1 MRANSPS
8 QAEGDQLNVLVI
20 EDDPDMQRLLV
31 DLVLHAGHQAVA
43 AESAE
48 EGLTLLTQW
57 SFQVA
62 ILDHNLPGMEG
73 ILLGEY
79 LRRHNPHIVI
89 ALVTGDD
96 DPRLPRESR
105 QHEIVFMAKPFEPER
120 IQQLLRDAVV
130 AGQERMQAEL
140 ARGQETFEPPIAAYV
155 DEVGACYDI
164 PNVPDRLTKR
174 LVETLKRHLNNL
186 RTSARYN
193 ERDRVVALSG
203 LLSAKVLGLDL
214 PRSSSGATLY
224 EEYDALMRQYGRR
237 AEFGEQA
244 A

>member
-1 MRANSPS
+1 MRASPPPE
-8 QAEGDQLNVLVI
+8 AADDQLTVLVI

-31 DLVLHAGHQAVA
+31 DLVIASGHQVVA

-48 EGLTLLTQW
+48 EGLALLTQW
-57 SFQVA
+57 SFQMA

-79 LRRHNPHIVI
+79 LRRHNPHITI

-105 QHEIVFMAKPFEPER
+105 QHEIEFVAKPFEPER
-120 IQQLLRDAVV
+120 IERLLRDAVI
-130 AGQERMQAEL
+130 AGKERMAAEA

-155 DEVGACYDI
+155 DQVGPCYDI
-164 PNVPDRLTKR
+164 PKVPDRLAKR
-174 LVETLKRHLNNL
+174 LVDTLKRHLNNL
-186 RTSARYN
+186 RNASRYN
-193 ERDRVVALSG
+193 ERDRVVAFSG

-214 PRSSSGATLY
+214 PRAASGKTLY
-224 EEYDALMRQYGRR
+224 EEYDALMRQHGRR
-237 AEFGEQA
+237 PEFDERA

>member
-1 MRANSPS
+1 MRASPPCD
-8 QAEGDQLNVLVI
+8 ATDDQLNVLVI
-20 EDDPDMQRLLV
+20 EDEPDMQRLLV
-31 DLVLHAGHQAVA
+31 DLVIASGHQVVA

-79 LRRHNPHIVI
+79 LRRHNPHITI

-105 QHEIVFMAKPFEPER
+105 QHGIAFIEKPFEPER
-120 IQQLLRDAVV
+120 IERLLRDAV
-130 AGQERMQAEL
+130 AAAKERMAAQAAQGQEA
-140 ARGQETFEPPIAAYV
+140 FEPPISTYV

-164 PNVPDRLTKR
+164 PKVPDRLERR

-186 RTSARYN
+186 RNASRYN
-193 ERDRVVALSG
+193 ERDRVVAFSG

-214 PRSSSGATLY
+214 PRLSSGRTLY
-224 EEYDALMRQYGRR
+224 EEYDALMRQHGRR
-237 AEFGEQA
+237 PEFDERA